1 MSEDQDIHSN
11 RSIQKLSDVETDKVK
26 QTVSFGNDTIEPQ
39 PNLKSSLEKVEV
51 DYDMQKN
58 LIDADMNAYDND
70 IIKTIENPLQQREI
84 NFLDEDV
91 EVVIADLGNACFH
104 HHHFTDEIQ
113 TRQYR
118 SPEVIIGVE

>member
-51 DYDMQKN
+51 DLDMQKN

-118 SPEVIIGVE
+118 SPE

>member
-51 DYDMQKN
+51 DLDMQKN